1 MEAIAKLG
9 DRLDRFWKYYGQ
21 NTRTKTR
28 DTRKYGLSYLK
39 GLLRLEANR
48 NMACISR
55 EAGVLEQNMQHFMS
69 NSPWSARRV
78 IEDMQSE
85 MINRSELMGGVL
97 IVDESADEKSGE
109 SSVGASRQHNG
120 RLGKI
125 DQAQVGVYL
134 SYAKDSVWTLVDG
147 ELFIPEKWFSQDYA
161 ERRLKAELPEQR
173 VFQTKI
179 ELGWQMIERAQ
190 AADFLFEAVAF
201 DSLYGRSHWLREQCR
216 QAGIEYYAD
225 IPANYS
231 LYLEKPKIEFQV
243 NKQGLPNGKFSVLH
257 QKSLKASTVA
267 QLPDILWQ
275 SLTLRPTE
283 RGMLTAVFAK
293 LKVWTVNAKGIIRE
307 EILLMKRETKKI
319 RYSLSNA
326 PSDTPLLTLAQ
337 RKSQRYFV
345 ERSIQDAK
353 SELGMADF
361 RAIKYRAWQHHLALT
376 LLASW
381 FITETRLDWQ
391 EEHPRDPCLTEDYET
406 DILPTLSMRNVR
418 DMLRATLPLKQLSP
432 LDTANLVV
440 KHLDNRTRSRRSR
453 LKKHSGP

>member
-9 DRLDRFWKYYGQ
+9 DRLERFWKYYGQ
-21 NTRTKTR
+21 ATRTKTR

-55 EAGVLEQNMQHFMS
+55 EAEVSEQNMQHFMS
-69 NSPWSARRV
+69 NSPWSTRTV
-78 IEDMQSE
+78 IDHMQSE
-85 MINRSELMGGVL
+85 INNRAELMGGVL

-134 SYAKDSVWTLVDG
+134 SYAKDGVWTLVDG
-147 ELFIPEKWFSQDYA
+147 ELFVPEKWFSQDYA
-161 ERRLKAELPEQR
+161 ERRLKAELPAER

-225 IPANYS
+225 IPANYL
-231 LYLEKPKIEFQV
+231 LYLERPEIEFEL

-257 QKSLKASTVA
+257 QKPLKASAVA
-267 QLPDILWQ
+267 QLTDILWET
-275 SLTLRPTE
+275 LTLRPTE
-283 RGMLTAVFAK
+283 RGMLIAVFAK
-293 LKVWTVNAKGIIRE
+293 IKVWTVNAKGIIRE

-376 LLASW
+376 LLACW

-391 EEHPRDPCLTEDYET
+391 EEYLRDPTLVQDYQT
-406 DILPTLSMRNVR
+406 DLLPSLSMANVR
-418 DMLRATLPLKQLSP
+418 ELLRATLPLKQLS
-432 LDTANLVV
+432 TQEAATLVV
-440 KHLDNRTRSRRSR
+440 KHLDNRSRSRRSR